1 MEYEYDNT
9 VEEGII
15 LEQSA
20 APGES
25 VVSGSEITLVISKG
39 SRMIQVP
46 ELTGKTEAQAIAA
59 LKNAGL
65 TYVRKTEAGSSAVP
79 EGSITKCEPAA
90 GTEVTEGAA
99 VTIYVNVLAAVTE
112 AIMPDLVGS
121 TTEPAVTALY
131 KKGITSVSINE
142 VVSERTSAKV
152 GESNTWTAEA
162 TGGVGVVGAVIGEGQ
177 IARGVLVEDGV
188 AGRRHVVPDGVDVV
202 RVVLGE
208 GVEIEVGLVRVADEV
223 VAVTR
228 HA

>member
-1 MEYEYDNT
+1 
-9 VEEGII
+9 
-15 LEQSA
+15 
-20 APGES
+20 
-25 VVSGSEITLVISKG
+25 
-39 SRMIQVP
+39 MIQVP

-121 TTEPAVTALY
+121 TKETAVTALY

-142 VVSERTSAKV
+142 VVSELPV
-152 GESNTWTAEA
+152 GT
-162 TGGVGVVGAVIGEGQ
+162 VIAQ
-177 IARGVLVEDGV
+177 S
-188 AGRRHVVPDGVDVV
+188 VP
-202 RVVLGE
+202 
-208 GVEIEVGLVRVADEV
+208 ADSV
-223 VAVTR
+223 VALADTVTITVSKGPEV
-228 HA
+228 ATETPAE